1 MVKHKD
7 GSESEE
13 DDLEEVDGFNEEKSL
28 PRAKATL
35 QRSSSRA
42 SMTAA
47 AFGAKKDHGGSFLN
61 FKQEHEDDFN
71 KEQEEMLSK
80 YRKNKNGTF
89 DEKEVLRIIEGAQE
103 AKFHT
108 KSTLAASKRIAEG
121 FNSKTAA
128 NKFFKVRRPHRIESC
143 CAFPNQHTEYA
154 SC

>member
-1 MVKHKD
+1 MAMVKHKD

-28 PRAKATL
+28 PPAKATL

-61 FKQEHEDDFN
+61 FKQEHKDDFN

-80 YRKNKNGTF
+80 YRKNKTGSF
-89 DEKEVLRIIEGAQE
+89 DEKEVLRILEGVQE
-103 AKFHT
+103 AKFT
-108 KSTLAASKRIAEG
+108 TQSTLRASKRIAE
-121 FNSKTAA
+121 NLNTTKTQS
-128 NKFFKVRRPHRIESC
+128 NFFKVRLPLKRLHP
-143 CAFPNQHTEYA
+143 P
-154 SC
+154 